1 MYIKLDAKSEVS
13 LYEQVYQEIKNRILN
28 GELKSR
34 DKLPSKRQLEMD
46 LNISMT
52 TVERAYAQLLDED
65 LIYSV
70 EKSGFFVSE
79 IDLLKTA
86 PKETPVITRPEPVH
100 YNLRLGT
107 IDTTIVQKG
116 IIKQISRE
124 VFGEEDLLNPGED
137 SGEYALRK
145 AIFDYLH
152 FNRGVSCSIDQ
163 IFIGPSTEYL
173 LQQALFLLDHPGLT
187 IEDPGYPVVKKVLA
201 QLKLPYDTAGV
212 EEDGIN
218 LADVKNHENP
228 VVHITPS
235 HQFPSGSILSLKKR
249 VQLLNYALLNDV
261 YIIEDD
267 YDSEFRY
274 TGRPLPSLQG
284 LDQNDRTIYMSTFSK
299 SLYPSLRLSVMVLP
313 KALAERY
320 YAEKLSCNVSRQMQ
334 HIVARYISEGYLN
347 RHINRVRKIYSGK
360 MKEIT
365 GWLQEK
371 FPDAKVSGD
380 HTGMHFVLKCP
391 GRNLN
396 KMIEEHRLISKN
408 DYSAH
413 DHFNDSVIIGIGEE
427 KTEDIIGILER
438 FLNDVYG
445 ADS

>member
-1 MYIKLDAKSEVS
+1 MYIKLDAKSETS
-13 LYEQVYQEIKNRILN
+13 LYEQVYQEMKRRILS

-86 PKETPVITRPEPVH
+86 PKETPVITRPEPVN
-100 YNLRLGT
+100 YNLSLGA

-137 SGEYALRK
+137 SGEHALRK

-173 LQQALFLLDHPGLT
+173 LQQALFLMDYPKMT
-187 IEDPGYPVVKKVLA
+187 IEDPGYPIVKKVLSH
-201 QLKLPYDTAGV
+201 LKLSCDIAEV

-218 LADVKNHENP
+218 IEDVKKHENP

-235 HQFPSGSILSLKKR
+235 HQFPSGAVLSMKKR
-249 VQLLNYALLNDV
+249 VKLLNYAFLDGK

-284 LDQNDRTIYMSTFSK
+284 LDRNERTIYMSTFSK

-313 KALAERY
+313 KPLAEKY

-347 RHINRVRKIYSGK
+347 RHINRVRKIYSRK

-365 GWLQEK
+365 DWLGEH
-371 FPDAKVSGD
+371 FPQVRVSGE

-391 GRNLN
+391 GRDIGPD
-396 KMIEEHRLISKN
+396 IEAYGLISKN
-408 DYSAH
+408 NYSVS
-413 DHFNDSVIIGIGEE
+413 DHFNDAVIIGIGEA
-427 KTEDIIGILER
+427 KTEEIIGTLSH
-438 FLNDVYG
+438 FLGDVYK
-445 ADS
+445 